1 MKTDKDKTVNRRML
15 QAEPDFPRLVVQSP
29 YGEEIFEIDRQ
40 DYYLDSMA
48 DTKVEIKIKF
58 QKPGEISM
66 SSQTEL
72 DSLVIKWPQ
81 GLVLSDEDGNGL
93 ILDGALEDKDG
104 SSLDNNI
111 VLQQQVD
118 PESEET
124 QTLDSTG

>member
-1 MKTDKDKTVNRRML
+1 
-15 QAEPDFPRLVVQSP
+15 
-29 YGEEIFEIDRQ
+29 
-40 DYYLDSMA
+40 
-48 DTKVEIKIKF
+48 
-58 QKPGEISM
+58 M

-93 ILDGALEDKDG
+93 ILDGAKEDKDG
-104 SSLDNNI
+104 TSLDNNI

-124 QTLDSTG
+124 